1 MSRVDNEADKKV
13 QMEKLR
19 RSARVARIIE
29 RLDRLDD
36 GTLEV
41 LDRITADALVGM
53 TAQAGPPAVSRRQFL
68 GAAAAGGAVVALTG
82 GLVIWQLSA
91 AHAAALEKE
100 ADTLRR
106 IVALYEEMDAL
117 GLDDLILRGTGAVAS
132 ILETIHE
139 IATRLLKAIQDARAA
154 LLDFQS
160 RFPTLQ
166 SGMRW
171 LRDTLTTLSQR
182 LTALENEING
192 ALGLNSPVAETVGG
206 FLSRILDRLP
216 GTFGRQIRGGLERMG
231 EVVGMLPSLAQG
243 LYTRILEPMGD
254 WFNSR
259 ADAGLN
265 GRLAN
270 PLLHTVLDPAETL
283 AGKVVEL
290 MSTWE
295 EQLAAPARQAVARRE
310 EIRAEIARLKEEIT
324 GS

>member
-1 MSRVDNEADKKV
+1 MNGAHSGANEES

-19 RSARVARIIE
+19 RSARIARIME
-29 RLDRLDD
+29 RLGRLDD

-41 LDRITADALVGM
+41 LDRMTADALVGV
-53 TAQAGPPAVSRRQFL
+53 TAQANPPAVSRRQFL
-68 GAAAAGGAVVALTG
+68 GAAAAGGVIVALTG
-82 GLVIWQLSA
+82 GLTLWQLSA
-91 AHAAALEKE
+91 AHAAALERE
-100 ADTLRR
+100 ADRLRR
-106 IVALYEEMDAL
+106 IIALYEEMDAL
-117 GLDDLILRGTGAVAS
+117 GLDDLILRGVGAVAS
-132 ILETIHE
+132 VIETVRDL
-139 IATRLLKAIQDARAA
+139 ATRLQEAIQSAREA

-166 SGMRW
+166 SGIRW
-171 LRDTLTTLSQR
+171 LRDILTTLSQR

-192 ALGLNSPVAETVGG
+192 ALGLTSPVAETVGG

-231 EVVGMLPSLAQG
+231 EVVGMLPLLVQG

-265 GRLAN
+265 TWLVN
-270 PLLHTVLDPAETL
+270 PLLHNVLDPAEIL
-283 AGKVVEL
+283 IGKVAEL
-290 MSTWE
+290 ASAWE

-310 EIRAEIARLKEEIT
+310 EIRAEIVRLKEK
-324 GS
+324 GAG